1 MELLHILLTL
11 VVVVLGTK
19 LFYWYRRR
27 IVFIRTIDKIHGPP
41 SWPLLGTVLYDLV
54 PRDKLFKHA
63 MARTQTFKPV
73 YRSWTGPSAIVHL
86 TRPEHIELIMNN
98 SKNLD
103 KGFGYNFLHPW
114 LGTGLLTSNG
124 QKWFSHR
131 KMITPTFHFQILETF
146 MDTFVQKSDI
156 LTDKLSQQLACKEGF
171 DIFPFITKCALD
183 IICETAMGSEIN
195 AQASSESDYVRAVYD
210 ISTLVLERMM
220 RPWLWPSLI
229 FGLTRDG
236 KRHEENLKILQGF
249 TRQVIEERK
258 AARAAGGVREG
269 NDLDENFGKKKRV
282 AFLDLLLEASESS
295 ETPLTD
301 EELREEVDTFMF
313 EGHDTTAAGLA
324 WTLFLLG
331 SYPEHQD
338 KVYAELEE
346 IFADDPGRKINSRD
360 CAQMKYL
367 ERVIKESL
375 RLFPSVPFIGR
386 VLTEEVQVGE
396 YLLPVG
402 CMLNIEIVS
411 LHRCA
416 DQYPNP
422 EVFQPDNFLPENVQ
436 KRHNY
441 SYIPFS
447 AGPRNCIGQKFALL
461 EEKCVLASILRKFK
475 VISLEKLDDVTIM
488 IDLILRPASGVKV
501 KLEPRHKIN

>member
-86 TRPEHIELIMNN
+86 TR
-98 SKNLD
+98 
-103 KGFGYNFLHPW
+103 
-114 LGTGLLTSNG
+114 

-447 AGPRNCIGQKFALL
+447 AGPRNCIGEFALL